1 MYFVAFPYDHHHVV
15 RIRVYLHVNCRP
27 RTMHNNRRWFRS
39 KQHLIPS
46 VAVAK
51 AWRESVKVSI
61 PIYAIRPL
69 IHP

>member
-1 MYFVAFPYDHHHVV
+1 
-15 RIRVYLHVNCRP
+15 VYLHVNFPP

-51 AWRESVKVSI
+51 AWRESVKVSV